1 MAWVLHD
8 SLAMLEVG
16 SIARAMRTLDALV
29 KEAPVTIVETNLVEP
44 GKVLILYGG
53 GVAEV
58 AAAHRVGREI
68 AAEDLLDEVML
79 PLVDPRV
86 WAGIGGAQSVGDP
99 DTVGVIE
106 GRSVASVIAACDQ
119 CLKMAD
125 VGLCGLRLS
134 PALGGKG
141 FFVVHGK
148 QHDVDAALEIG
159 AAVLKERDRLVRA
172 ERIGR
177 PHPEFL
183 AFLLRVAPFGAGLG
197 GR

>member
-1 MAWVLHD
+1 MAGPLD
-8 SLAMLEVG
+8 ALALLEIG
-16 SIARAMRTLDALV
+16 SVARAMRTLDALV
-29 KEAPVTIVETNLVEP
+29 KESPVTVVETNLVEP

-58 AAAHRVGREI
+58 ESAHKVGREV
-68 AAEDLLDEVML
+68 AGEELLDEVLL
-79 PLVDPRV
+79 PLVEPRV
-86 WAGIGGAQSVGDP
+86 WAGIAGQQAVGEP

-106 GRSVASVIAACDQ
+106 GRSVASVILACDR
-119 CLKMAD
+119 CLKMAN
-125 VGLCGLRLS
+125 VGLCGLRIS

-148 QHDVDAALEIG
+148 QHDVDAAIEIG
-159 AAVLKERDRLVRA
+159 AGALRERDRLVRA

-183 AFLLRVAPFGAGLG
+183 AFLLRPAPFGAGLG
-197 GR
+197 PR